1 MTLFELL
8 LRLEYPVDFDGGS
21 FEFNVRNY
29 SQEKLEKAKHL
40 YELENDDYISV
51 GLDACSCGVGGD
63 MPGYAC
69 LREPYILHPWKTYTF
84 KFRITSVN

>member
-1 MTLFELL
+1 MFGVAWDDENFEVYVKE
-8 LRLEYPVDFDGGS
+8 EYYD
-21 FEFNVRNY
+21 NY
-29 SQEKLEKAKHL
+29 L
-40 YELENDDYISV
+40 SV
-51 GLDACSCGVGGD
+51 GIDACSCGVGGD